1 MTLLNNIS
9 WITEPFY
16 LLAEGLSLLLLFTAV
31 LHFVQQLLFRLMPKT
46 LGKKSIMV
54 SAVTGAPVHE
64 LSHAFFCLLFG
75 HKIKKIVFF
84 AHDGFTTLG
93 YVTHSYNNQSPWQVI
108 GNFVIAIAPVL
119 GGIFFIYWLTVL
131 LLPSG
136 GQLFLLFS
144 HNSQKHL
151 AEFSLPV
158 VLSICE
164 GVWLHLQQDYLASPL
179 KLFCWCYLCTS
190 ICLHLCPSREDLKGS
205 GVGFSFV
212 LILLLI
218 MGALFNYFG
227 LRFLTQIFQWG
238 SPIVMLYGLSVFFVL
253 LLFLLVVAITGL
265 KLILGYR
272 S

>member
-1 MTLLNNIS
+1 MTLLNNIF
-9 WITEPFY
+9 WIADPFY
-16 LLAEGLSLLLLFTAV
+16 LVAEGLSLLLLITAV

-46 LGKKSIMV
+46 LGKKSIAV
-54 SAVTGAPVHE
+54 SAVIGAPVHE

-93 YVTHSYNNQSPWQVI
+93 YVTHSYNNRNPWQVI

-119 GGIFFIYWLTVL
+119 GGIFTIYLLTVL

-136 GQLFLLFS
+136 KQLFLLFS
-144 HNSQKHL
+144 DNSQKHIT
-151 AEFSLPV
+151 EFSLPG
-158 VLSICE
+158 VLSICK
-164 GVWLHLQQDYLASPL
+164 GVWLLIQQDYLASPF
-179 KLFCWCYLCTS
+179 KLFFWCYLCGS

-205 GVGFSFV
+205 GAGFSFV
-212 LILLLI
+212 LLLLLI
-218 MGALFNYFG
+218 MSALFNYFG
-227 LRFLTQIFQWG
+227 LTFLTQIFHWV
-238 SPIVMLYGLSVFFVL
+238 SPIVMLYGLSVFIVL
-253 LLFLLVVAITGL
+253 LLVLLVVASAGL